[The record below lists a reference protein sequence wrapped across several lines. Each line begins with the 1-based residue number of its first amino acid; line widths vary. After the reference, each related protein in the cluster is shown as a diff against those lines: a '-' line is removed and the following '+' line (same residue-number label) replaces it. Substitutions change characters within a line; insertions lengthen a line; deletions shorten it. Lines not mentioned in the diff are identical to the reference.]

1 MKRRVLVAARSFARS
16 QAARAVLEAE
26 GYELQFNPYDRPL
39 REEEL
44 KELIRGA
51 AALVAGND
59 AVTGA
64 VIAAGA
70 PTLRIIAKHGVGYN
84 NIDVTA
90 AGEYGIPVTVTPG
103 ANSKSVADLAMGLML
118 AVSRRIPQMDH
129 SVRAGAW
136 SRITGS
142 ELNGKVLGIVGM
154 GSIGGEVAKR
164 ACGFDMKI
172 IASDIRPRQE
182 YAERYGVSYL
192 SLPEVLAGADY
203 LTLHAPAG
211 PETAGM
217 INKDTLRTMKK
228 SAYLINTARG
238 DLIVEEDLYEAL
250 LQGIIAG
257 AALDTYACEP
267 LRDSRW
273 FGLDNVV
280 LTPHT
285 GANTYEAVDRTG
297 VMAAEEVA
305 RVLSGRRPRHSVTP
319 AKSRRMS

>member
-1 MKRRVLVAARSFARS
+1 M
-16 QAARAVLEAE
+16 
-26 GYELQFNPYDRPL
+26 
-39 REEEL
+39 
-44 KELIRGA
+44 
-51 AALVAGND
+51 
-59 AVTGA
+59 
-64 VIAAGA
+64 
-70 PTLRIIAKHGVGYN
+70 
-84 NIDVTA
+84 
-90 AGEYGIPVTVTPG
+90 TVTPG

-305 RVLSGRRPRHSVTP
+305 RVLSGRRPRYSVTP